1 MVMKDINLFL
11 NSKRQR
17 RIEMAKKL
25 GTTITQ
31 HILNQQREN
40 PEATGA
46 FTHILYE
53 LIVAAKVISKEVN
66 KAGLVDILGYTGEIN
81 IQDEAV
87 QKLDV
92 FANRIIVE
100 RMQHIGQLC
109 CMGSEEIADLID
121 IPPQYPKGNYILLFD
136 PLDGSSNIDVNISIG
151 TIFGIY
157 KKVGDEMDI
166 NFLLHEVLQPGIKQV
181 AAGYFIY
188 GSSTIMVYT
197 TGNGV
202 HGFTLFPSVGEFLL
216 SHEDIRIPEKGKIYS
231 VNESNYPYWDE
242 KTRALIDYFKTKD
255 KESGRPYTARYVGSL
270 VADFHR
276 NLLKGGIF
284 MYPADLKDPKKPSG
298 KLRLMVEANPLAMVV
313 EQAGG
318 YASDGH
324 GPILDIQPT
333 DLHQRV
339 PLYIG
344 SRKDVELAE
353 AFIGGKRQGN

>member
-1 MVMKDINLFL
+1 MEDK
-11 NSKRQR
+11 K
-17 RIEMAKKL
+17 MADRL

-31 HILNQQREN
+31 HILLEQREN

-46 FTHILYE
+46 FTHLLYE
-53 LIVAAKVISKEVN
+53 LIVAAKVISREVN
-66 KAGLVDILGYTGEIN
+66 KAGLGEILGATGEMN
-81 IQDEAV
+81 IQEEAV

-92 FANRIIVE
+92 FANRIIIE

-121 IPPQYPKGNYILLFD
+121 IPSQYPKGNYILLFD

-157 KKVGDEMDI
+157 RKEGDETDI
-166 NFLLHEVLQPGIKQV
+166 NFLLHEALQQGYKQV

-197 TGNGV
+197 TGEGV

-216 SHEDIRIPEKGKIYS
+216 SHENIRIPERGKIYS
-231 VNESNYPYWDE
+231 VNESNYEYWDD
-242 KTRALIDYFKTKD
+242 KTRALVDYFKAKD
-255 KESGRPYTARYVGSL
+255 KDTGRPYTSRYVGSL

-284 MYPADLKDPKKPSG
+284 MYPADLKDPKKTTG

-324 GPILDIQPT
+324 GPILKIQPT
-333 DLHQRV
+333 ELHQRV

-344 SRKDVELAE
+344 SKKDVELAE
-353 AFIGGKRQGN
+353 EFISGKRAIK

>member
-1 MVMKDINLFL
+1 MSGKV
-11 NSKRQR
+11 
-17 RIEMAKKL
+17 

-40 PEATGA
+40 PRATGA
-46 FTHILYE
+46 FTHLLYE

-66 KAGLVDILGYTGEIN
+66 KAGLADILGSTGEIN
-81 IQDEAV
+81 IQEEKV

-121 IPPQYPKGNYILLFD
+121 IPSRYPKGNYMLLFD
-136 PLDGSSNIDVNISIG
+136 PLDGSSNIDVNVSIG

-157 KKVGDEMDI
+157 KKESDETDI
-166 NFLLHEVLQPGIKQV
+166 NFLLNEVLQPGKNLV

-197 TGNGV
+197 SGNGV
-202 HGFTLFPSVGEFLL
+202 HGFTHYPSVGEFLL
-216 SHEDIRIPEKGKIYS
+216 SHENIRIPEKGKIYS
-231 VNESNYPYWDE
+231 VNESNYEYWDD
-242 KTRALIDYFKTKD
+242 KTRDLINYFKTKD
-255 KESGRPYTARYVGSL
+255 KDTGRPYTARYVGSL

-284 MYPADLKDPKKPSG
+284 MYPADLKDPKKPHG
-298 KLRLMVEANPLAMVV
+298 KLRMMVEANPLAMVV
-313 EQAGG
+313 QQAGG
-318 YASDGH
+318 YASNGE
-324 GPILDIQPT
+324 GPILEMQPSE
-333 DLHQRV
+333 LHQRV

-344 SRKDVELAE
+344 SKKDVEIAE
-353 AFIGGKRQGN
+353 KFISGNVS

>member
-1 MVMKDINLFL
+1 MPI
-11 NSKRQR
+11 
-17 RIEMAKKL
+17 

-31 HILNQQREN
+31 HILSQQREN

-46 FTHILYE
+46 FTNLLHE

-66 KAGLVDILGYTGEIN
+66 KAGLADILGATGEIN
-81 IQDEAV
+81 VQEEKV

-92 FANRIIVE
+92 YANRIIIE

-109 CMGSEEIADLID
+109 CMGSEEVADLID
-121 IPPQYPKGNYILLFD
+121 IPSKYPKGNYILLFD

-157 KKVGDEMDI
+157 RKKSEETDI
-166 NFLLHEVLQPGIKQV
+166 NFLLNEVLQPGYEQV

-197 TGNGV
+197 TGDGV
-202 HGFTLFPSVGEFLL
+202 HGFTLYPSVGEFLL
-216 SHEDIRIPEKGKIYS
+216 SHENIRIPEHGKIYS
-231 VNESNYPYWDE
+231 VNESNHHYWDE
-242 KTRALIDYFKTKD
+242 NTKALVDYFKTKNP
-255 KESGRPYTARYVGSL
+255 KTGRSYTARYVGSL

-284 MYPADLKDPKKPSG
+284 MYPADFKDPKKPTG

-318 YASDGH
+318 YASNGA
-324 GPILDIQPT
+324 GPILEMQPQE
-333 DLHQRV
+333 LHQRV

-344 SRKDVELAE
+344 SKEDVKLAE
-353 AFIGGKRQGN
+353 RFLKGERE